1 MNDHKAFVLG
11 SLATIRIQERGAQ
24 VEPTAAQA
32 QRSVKILKI
41 VFIVSFV
48 LLIEVTF
55 RFLHPSSAHPSP
67 AMEMAISMVA
77 LSSVALGFLAPK
89 FLTHGVQDVTK
100 KTAQSTP
107 VKRWL
112 TSCILSLA
120 LFESCILF
128 ALVLRVIGART
139 WIVELLDA
147 VGLIAL
153 LVWNPGT
160 PPSEDSGMNSQG

>member
-1 MNDHKAFVLG
+1 M
-11 SLATIRIQERGAQ
+11 
-24 VEPTAAQA
+24 EPTVAQA

-55 RFLHPSSAHPSP
+55 RFLHPSAAPPSP
-67 AMEMAISMVA
+67 AMEIAISLLA
-77 LSSVALGFLAPK
+77 LASIAVGFLAPK
-89 FLTHGVQDVTK
+89 FLFSQVKQIAENTPQ
-100 KTAQSTP
+100 QTP
-107 VKRWL
+107 VKRWI
-112 TSCILSLA
+112 TFSLMSIA
-120 LFESCILF
+120 FFESCILF
-128 ALVLRVIGART
+128 ALVLRLIGAQT
-139 WIVELLDA
+139 WIVGSLDA